1 VNMFASTI
9 HSPKIA
15 SKKQITTDTIR
26 HLNCKKFTAL
36 AHSRQVEELQRKH
49 AQELERSETAA
60 QELDR
65 KFKQALRD
73 GTLLERQ
80 IHEMTKGVSLKIH

>member
-1 VNMFASTI
+1 MFANTI
-9 HSPKIA
+9 HPPNIA
-15 SKKQITTDTIR
+15 SNKQITTDTIR
-26 HLNCKKFTAL
+26 HLNCKKITAL
-36 AHSRQVEELQRKH
+36 AHSLQVEELQRKH
-49 AQELERSETAA
+49 AQELETSETAA

-80 IHEMTKGVSLKIH
+80 IHEMTKGVRLKIH

>member
-1 VNMFASTI
+1 MFANTI
-9 HSPKIA
+9 HPPNIA
-15 SKKQITTDTIR
+15 SNKQITTDTIR
-26 HLNCKKFTAL
+26 HLNCRKFTAL
-36 AHSRQVEELQRKH
+36 AHSRQVEELQRQH
-49 AQELERSETAA
+49 AQELETSETAA

-80 IHEMTKGVSLKIH
+80 IHEMTKGVRLKIH